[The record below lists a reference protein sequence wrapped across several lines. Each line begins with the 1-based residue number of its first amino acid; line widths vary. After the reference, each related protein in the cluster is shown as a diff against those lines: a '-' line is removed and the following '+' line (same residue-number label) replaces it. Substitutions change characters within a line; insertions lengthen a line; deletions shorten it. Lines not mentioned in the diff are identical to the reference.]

1 MRYRLVLVCLA
12 VMAVGATAAQ
22 AQCMQAQKDARA
34 EGRLTVGRFSDAAGR
49 PETAYIL
56 RLSSNVCLDG
66 AENEDAVKGTRRIH
80 VFSSKDTISRR
91 MQRLLG
97 RKIVVFGQP
106 FGAHTAHH
114 HAPIVMD
121 VSEVGKR

>member
-1 MRYRLVLVCLA
+1 
-12 VMAVGATAAQ
+12 
-22 AQCMQAQKDARA
+22 MQAQKDTRA

-56 RLSSNVCLDG
+56 RLTSTVCLDG
-66 AENEDAVKGTRRIH
+66 AEDDEAVKGTRRIH
-80 VFSSKDTISRR
+80 VFSSNDALARR

-97 RKIVVFGQP
+97 RKVVVFGQP

-114 HAPIVMD
+114 HAPIVLD
-121 VSEVGKR
+121 VSEIGPR